1 MKTLTFHNIKG
12 GVGKSSFTIL
22 YASFLAY
29 RHGIKVGVADI
40 DTRINSYRKDEYNAK
55 KRNGTLDNILET
67 DPWVVAPVDYAAVKK
82 YRNEYLPGYAT
93 WLEKEIRQGSLK
105 DCDVVLIDLPGAVS
119 GGEAPEII
127 AKNLIGL
134 YVIPTDRDSITLRVT
149 VRTKNMINDIQKQIA
164 NLKCNYCAFINQI
177 QPQQKKSVYVQM
189 AEILRSSGLPV
200 LPDMIAYSERMKKID
215 DVDIMRSTFSY
226 PDWENPLYEGSK
238 DLGIDN
244 LFIDITKLL
253 AKTEDITGTKE
264 TDLSFIETVEKKC
277 GLQDL
282 NRQLNGTAF
291 PELEIELPEDM
302 KTSFKKKY

>member
-12 GVGKSSFTIL
+12 GVGKSTFTIL

-29 RHGIKVGVADI
+29 KHGIKVGVADI
-40 DTRINSYRKDEYNAK
+40 DNRISDYRKDECLAK
-55 KRNGTLDNILET
+55 KRNGTLDNILEKNQ
-67 DPWVVAPVDYAAVKK
+67 WVISTVDYGIVNK
-82 YRNEYLPGYAT
+82 YRKECLPGYAR

-105 DCDVVLIDLPGAVS
+105 DCDVVLIDMPGALT
-119 GGEAPEII
+119 GGEMTEII
-127 AKNLIGL
+127 SNNLIGL
-134 YVIPTDRDSITLRVT
+134 YVIPTDRDSITLRTT
-149 VRTKNMINDIQKQIA
+149 VRTKKLINDIKKK
-164 NLKCNYCAFINQI
+164 LTKVKCKYCAFINQI
-177 QPQQKKSVYVQM
+177 QPQQKKNIYVQM
-189 AEILRSSGLPV
+189 AEILQSSGLPI
-200 LPDMIAYSERMKKID
+200 LPDMIAYSERIKKID

-264 TDLSFIETVEKKC
+264 TNLSFIETVEKNCKM
-277 GLQDL
+277 QDL
-282 NRQLNGTAF
+282 NRQLNETAF